1 MHSTLNSYLK
11 TDSACQHS
19 FFFKLCDF
27 SIAQAKFPAAEQNR
41 EVKTPPD
48 RSGERGGAKPTDHIS
63 TWTPT
68 SVLQQRHQEGAA
80 WKPSR
85 QRRVSPSRL
94 TGKA

>member
-1 MHSTLNSYLK
+1 MPTH
-11 TDSACQHS
+11 
-19 FFFKLCDF
+19 FFFKLYDF
-27 SIAQAKFPAAEQNR
+27 SIAQAKFSAAEQNR

-48 RSGERGGAKPTDHIS
+48 WGAGRVQNLQIMVWYS
-63 TWTPT
+63 AWTPT

-85 QRRVSPSRL
+85 QWRVSLSRL